1 MLILRLKIKW
11 KILKERKSLLY
22 IKTITSFYESKMCD
36 IDKVEDEKIKLIQKK
51 NLKEMDEFIMNP
63 DFTSQDVFKKH
74 SEFIFT
80 NSNEPMSADTV
91 EKLEEK

>member
-1 MLILRLKIKW
+1 
-11 KILKERKSLLY
+11 
-22 IKTITSFYESKMCD
+22 MCD

-51 NLKEMDEFIMNP
+51 NLKREMDEFIMNP

-80 NSNEPMSADTV
+80 NSNEPMSADTIREV
-91 EKLEEK
+91 RRQNKKHTWY